1 MPETARR
8 WLVVAGC
15 FMSVLTGPVLV
26 ASTFSIFF
34 ATLLQ
39 SERWSRVGIAFAY
52 SLYIVI
58 YGLSGP
64 VVGRWCERFG
74 PKRVVLGGAALIAG
88 GFALL
93 GLTREVWQFCVLY
106 GLLGVTAGMTG
117 IVPLATLVFRW
128 FASNRGLAIG
138 VASSG
143 TLGGLFLSP
152 LAYFLI
158 EQLGWRRAYAVL
170 GIGAGLLLFATI
182 LATVG
187 DTPEGTAR
195 ERASAQSGEAEETRP
210 KSAARDYT
218 SSDLTLREAMG
229 TPPFWLLTA
238 SGFLFLSALTG
249 ILAHAVPLALD
260 RGLARSLAALSL
272 GMIVGVGP
280 VGRVGL
286 GYMADSYPARKIL
299 VWSFIL
305 QGLAILLLLRGAGA
319 ALFWA
324 FVILF
329 AVAHGGALAV
339 APLVL
344 NDLFGSTYLGSL
356 VGAYWLMATAGSLVG
371 PALAS
376 ALRNGAGTYFPVLVV
391 FAASLFCAALLAGM
405 IREQRSPMTR
415 P

>member
-1 MPETARR
+1 VPDTARR
-8 WLVVAGC
+8 WLVVTGC
-15 FMSVLTGPVLV
+15 FMGVLTGPVLV
-26 ASTFSIFF
+26 ASTFSVFF
-34 ATLLQ
+34 ATLIQ
-39 SERWSRVGIAFAY
+39 SEHWSSVGIAFAY

-74 PKRVVLGGAALIAG
+74 PKRVVLSGAALIAG

-93 GLTREVWQFCVLY
+93 GFVREVWQFCILY

-128 FASNRGLAIG
+128 FASNRGLAMG

-158 EQLGWRRAYAVL
+158 EQFGWRRAYAVL
-170 GIGAGLLLFATI
+170 GIGAGLLLFATV

-187 DTPEGTAR
+187 DTPKGTAR
-195 ERASAQSGEAEETRP
+195 SEGARAQSEKAEETRP
-210 KSAARDYT
+210 ESPARDLT
-218 SSDLTLREAMG
+218 LPDLTLRKAMG
-229 TPPFWLLTA
+229 TRPFWLLTA
-238 SGFLFLSALTG
+238 SGFLFLCALTG

-272 GMIVGVGP
+272 GMIIGVGP
-280 VGRVGL
+280 AGRVGL
-286 GYMADSYPARKIL
+286 GYMADRYPARKIL
-299 VWSFIL
+299 VWSFLL
-305 QGLAILLLLRGAGA
+305 QGLAILLLLRGEGA

-329 AVAHGGALAV
+329 AVGHGGSLAI
-339 APLVL
+339 APVVL

-356 VGAYWLMATAGSLVG
+356 VGAYWLIATAGSLVG

-376 ALRNGAGTYFPVLVV
+376 ALRNGTGTYFPVLVV

-405 IREQRSPMTR
+405 IQRSPMK
-415 P
+415 PA

>member
-1 MPETARR
+1 M
-8 WLVVAGC
+8 
-15 FMSVLTGPVLV
+15 
-26 ASTFSIFF
+26 
-34 ATLLQ
+34 
-39 SERWSRVGIAFAY
+39 
-52 SLYIVI
+52 
-58 YGLSGP
+58 
-64 VVGRWCERFG
+64 
-74 PKRVVLGGAALIAG
+74 
-88 GFALL
+88 
-93 GLTREVWQFCVLY
+93 
-106 GLLGVTAGMTG
+106 
-117 IVPLATLVFRW
+117 
-128 FASNRGLAIG
+128 
-138 VASSG
+138 G
-143 TLGGLFLSP
+143 TL
-152 LAYFLI
+152 
-158 EQLGWRRAYAVL
+158 
-170 GIGAGLLLFATI
+170 
-182 LATVG
+182 
-187 DTPEGTAR
+187 
-195 ERASAQSGEAEETRP
+195 
-210 KSAARDYT
+210 
-218 SSDLTLREAMG
+218 
-229 TPPFWLLTA
+229 PFWLLTA

-305 QGLAILLLLRGAGA
+305 QGLAILLLLHGAGA

-329 AVAHGGALAV
+329 AVAHGGSLAV

-405 IREQRSPMTR
+405 IRERRSPMTR
-415 P
+415 VLTVSSHAATGPA